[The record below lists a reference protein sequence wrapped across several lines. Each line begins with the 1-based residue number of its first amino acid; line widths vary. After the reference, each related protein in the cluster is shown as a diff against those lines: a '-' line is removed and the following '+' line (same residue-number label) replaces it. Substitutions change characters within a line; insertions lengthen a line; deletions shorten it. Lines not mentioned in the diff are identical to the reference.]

1 MSGDEFRFHNELY
14 NRILQETLEH
24 LEDENFVAETYF
36 ANHPDPE
43 VSRIAS
49 LPTGEQEVS
58 TASLQLQLNAEKLR
72 QFVFKDLLSFRTHYI
87 AQRLIEVQQEF
98 ARNPS
103 NRELVEEFMKLKKM
117 NSLLASQTN
126 SVFN

>member
-1 MSGDEFRFHNELY
+1 M
-14 NRILQETLEH
+14 
-24 LEDENFVAETYF
+24 
-36 ANHPDPE
+36 
-43 VSRIAS
+43 
-49 LPTGEQEVS
+49 
-58 TASLQLQLNAEKLR
+58 QLNAEKLR